1 MTNPPRGQASGT
13 SPLARISRR
22 IPRVRLRARVRHG
35 RRRVEQAF
43 LPVVQAALGAGLA
56 YAIARYGLGHK
67 TPFFAPI
74 AAWVCLGFSSDRRV
88 RKVAELAFGVALGV
102 GLGDLIV
109 TVIGSGAW
117 QISLVLVIAALA
129 ARFLDRGLML
139 TMQAGVQ
146 AVVVVALPVHATGA
160 PMHRWLDAVVGGL
173 MALTVAALLPSDP
186 RKGPRAQVSAVL
198 RELGAVL
205 NRLAK
210 ALHAGDIEATLTT
223 LERAR
228 SMQPAVDEMH
238 SILRGAR
245 ETVWVSPAMRRYRGQ
260 VTELTKVAVVVD
272 RAARNARVM
281 CRRAIPLTEDNTHLP
296 VLAEMI
302 GEAAD
307 ACAELRRCVAVGF
320 PAPAARAQL
329 IELARK
335 LGPEAAELRGGSVI
349 TLVVL
354 LRSLTVDLLQAT
366 GESFKSARGYLAITD

>member
-1 MTNPPRGQASGT
+1 
-13 SPLARISRR
+13 
-22 IPRVRLRARVRHG
+22 
-35 RRRVEQAF
+35 
-43 LPVVQAALGAGLA
+43 
-56 YAIARYGLGHK
+56 
-67 TPFFAPI
+67 
-74 AAWVCLGFSSDRRV
+74 
-88 RKVAELAFGVALGV
+88 
-102 GLGDLIV
+102 
-109 TVIGSGAW
+109 
-117 QISLVLVIAALA
+117 
-129 ARFLDRGLML
+129 
-139 TMQAGVQ
+139 
-146 AVVVVALPVHATGA
+146 
-160 PMHRWLDAVVGGL
+160 MHRWLDAVVGGL
-173 MALTVAALLPSDP
+173 TALAVAALLPSDP

-205 NRLAK
+205 NRLAE
-210 ALHAGDIEATLTT
+210 ALHEGDIEATLTT

-245 ETVWVSPAMRRYRGQ
+245 EIVWVSPAMRRYRGQ

-281 CRRAIPLTEDNTHLP
+281 CRRAIPLAEDNTHLP

-329 IELARK
+329 VELARK